1 MIFQYHFLNSGG
13 ESDSSS
19 ADDLCSVES
28 ADTGTKTFN
37 NGLSI
42 NKIGTLNKIF
52 RNILFYMNA
61 NNCNTKCAERQMDKI
76 RLYNFSKIDE
86 DREVLQDMLLTETS
100 SDDDDDEWNI
110 EKVKTL
116 IKIRKYTLKHR
127 KKVLSENVKNVM
139 IYY

>member
-1 MIFQYHFLNSGG
+1 
-13 ESDSSS
+13 
-19 ADDLCSVES
+19 
-28 ADTGTKTFN
+28 
-37 NGLSI
+37 
-42 NKIGTLNKIF
+42 
-52 RNILFYMNA
+52 
-61 NNCNTKCAERQMDKI
+61 MDKI

-127 KKVLSENVKNVM
+127 KKVLSENVKNVCF
-139 IYY
+139 YFS